1 MALKLKRT
9 FSEEEI
15 RAGIAMVCDPGGF
28 ARGIMRQRLV
38 IPPTRIDLPDHFQGK
53 TILTHEQRLMI
64 YDGATYALLRWR
76 RPKQAKG
83 SNAIIF
89 RTSRKT
95 AKTTFGIELRW
106 AWWSVINPYGRETAG
121 LLHTPNQSH
130 LAPVE
135 GRLEQMIWSSPLLRI
150 MHSGSNKADGI
161 WKWKTGMVWYHRIEG
176 MREDRAGQSMIGLA
190 VEYMIG
196 DEGAYGR
203 HGPWRE
209 RLAVRLPGCLEVWG
223 GVPRAGETGP
233 FKEIVTRERALKK
246 AGKRGNWSVHA
257 QPDDSSWQFPV
268 YDMRANPLYHSQP
281 EFSRQV
287 GESWDSEETLTQVL
301 GLDSEGGRTA
311 FPVIATAPIPFQL
324 INLQPSDISSGAVSD
339 IIASLGFGNID
350 SLEWGIFC
358 DYGHSPSPLEMILA
372 YKAGKVW
379 YEHTRIEAW
388 RLDTHDAARLVAICD
403 QLFPVLASRIVL
415 DIHGQG
421 RGLYDT
427 LAKHPDYLH
436 LNYESRVRAASFE
449 TFMDDERVL
458 VHKKCKQAVRPDED
472 KTTSYYTC
480 EACGLTDLILGK
492 RKPDGTWDG
501 DLAPMRVQA
510 KELLTGDLVDALQI
524 GGKFLNGKSS
534 EEDGWGLVLSLLDT
548 DLIEEL
554 RGTVALEKG
563 SKTVIFQ
570 SASGNNHMT
579 DALRCIAQ
587 GERTGPTI
595 LLQPVPS
602 WLDEAGFRNR
612 R

>member
-1 MALKLKRT
+1 MALKIKRT

-15 RAGIAMVCDPGGF
+15 KAGITMMCDPGGF

-38 IPPTRIDLPDHFQGK
+38 IPYTRIDLPEHFQGK
-53 TILTHEQRLMI
+53 TVLTHEQRLMV

-76 RPKQAKG
+76 KPKQAKG
-83 SNAIIF
+83 SKAIIF

-121 LLHTPNQSH
+121 LLHTPNTAH

-135 GRLEQMIWSSPLLRI
+135 GRLDQMIWSSPLLK
-150 MHSGSNKADGI
+150 MMSAGSNKNDGI
-161 WKWKTGMVWYHRIEG
+161 YRWKTGMVWYHRIEG

-196 DEGAYGR
+196 DEGAYSR

-246 AGKRGNWSVHA
+246 SGRRGEWSVHA
-257 QPDDSSWQFPV
+257 QPDDSSWQFAV

-281 EFSRQV
+281 EFRRQV
-287 GESWDSEETLTQVL
+287 GESWDSEETLTQVM

-311 FPVIATAPIPFQL
+311 FPVIATAPIPFQM
-324 INLQPSDISSGAVSD
+324 INLQASDIATGAAFD
-339 IIASLGFGNID
+339 IITSLGFGNVD
-350 SLEWGIFC
+350 GQEWGIFA
-358 DYGHSPSPLEMILA
+358 DYGYSPSPLEMILG
-372 YKAGKVW
+372 YKIDSLW
-379 YEHTRIEAW
+379 YEHARIEAW
-388 RLDTHDAARLVAICD
+388 KLDTHDAAKLVVICD
-403 QLFPVLASRIVL
+403 QAFPALASRVVL

-421 RGLYDT
+421 RGLYDF
-427 LAKHPDYLH
+427 LAKHPDYIH
-436 LNYESRVRAASFE
+436 LGYDSRVRAASFE
-449 TFMDDERVL
+449 TFMDDENVL
-458 VHKKCKQAVRPDED
+458 VHKKCKQVVKPDPEI
-472 KTTSYYTC
+472 KEYYIC
-480 EACGLTDLILGK
+480 EACNLTNLILGK
-492 RKPDGTWDG
+492 RKPDGAWDG

-510 KELLTGDLVDALQI
+510 KELLTGDLVKAFQV
-524 GGKFLNGKSS
+524 GGKFLGGKGAD
-534 EEDGWGLVLSLLDT
+534 EDEWGLVLSLLDT
-548 DLIEEL
+548 ELIEEL

-563 SKTVIFQ
+563 SRSVIFQ
-570 SASGNNHMT
+570 SASGENHMT

-587 GERTGPTI
+587 GERAGPT
-595 LLQPVPS
+595 LLINRMPS
-602 WLDEAGFRNR
+602 WLEEAGFRR

>member
-1 MALKLKRT
+1 MALKIKRT

-15 RAGIAMVCDPGGF
+15 KAGVAMMCDPGGF
-28 ARGIMRQRLV
+28 ARGVMRQRLV
-38 IPPTRIDLPDHFQGK
+38 IPETRIDLPEHFQGK
-53 TILTHEQRLMI
+53 TVLTHEQRLMI

-76 RPKQAKG
+76 KPKQASG
-83 SNAIIF
+83 SKAIIF

-121 LLHTPNQSH
+121 LLHTPNTAH

-135 GRLEQMIWSSPLLRI
+135 GRLDQMIWSSPLLK
-150 MHSGSNKADGI
+150 MMSAGSNKNDGI
-161 WKWKTGMVWYHRIEG
+161 YRWKTGMVWYHRIEG

-196 DEGAYGR
+196 DEGAYSR

-246 AGKRGNWSVHA
+246 SGRRGEWSVHA
-257 QPDDSSWQFPV
+257 QPDDSSWQFAV
-268 YDMRANPLYHSQP
+268 YDMRANPLYHSQL
-281 EFSRQV
+281 EFKRQV

-311 FPVIATAPIPFQL
+311 FPVIATAPIPFQM
-324 INLQPSDISSGAVSD
+324 INLQASDIATGAAFD
-339 IIASLGFGNID
+339 IITSLGFGNVD
-350 SLEWGIFC
+350 SQEWGIFA
-358 DYGHSPSPLEMILA
+358 DYGYSPSPLEMILG
-372 YKAGKVW
+372 YKISGLW
-379 YEHTRIEAW
+379 YEHARIEAW
-388 RLDTHDAARLVAICD
+388 KLDTHDAAKLVVICD
-403 QLFPVLASRIVL
+403 QAFPALASRVVL

-421 RGLYDT
+421 RGLYDF
-427 LAKHPDYLH
+427 LAKHPDYIH
-436 LNYESRVRAASFE
+436 LGYDSRVRAASFE
-449 TFMDDERVL
+449 TFMDDENVL
-458 VHKKCKQAVRPDED
+458 VHKKCKQVVKPDPEI
-472 KTTSYYTC
+472 KEYYIC
-480 EACGLTDLILGK
+480 EACNLTNLILGK
-492 RKPDGTWDG
+492 RKPDGAWDG

-510 KELLTGDLVDALQI
+510 KELLTGDLVKAFQV
-524 GGKFLNGKSS
+524 GGKFLGGKGAD
-534 EEDGWGLVLSLLDT
+534 EDEWGLVLSLLDT
-548 DLIEEL
+548 ELIEEL

-563 SKTVIFQ
+563 SRSVIFQ
-570 SASGNNHMT
+570 SASGENHMT

-587 GERTGPTI
+587 GERAGPT
-595 LLQPVPS
+595 LLISRQPS
-602 WLDEAGFRNR
+602 WLEEAGFRR